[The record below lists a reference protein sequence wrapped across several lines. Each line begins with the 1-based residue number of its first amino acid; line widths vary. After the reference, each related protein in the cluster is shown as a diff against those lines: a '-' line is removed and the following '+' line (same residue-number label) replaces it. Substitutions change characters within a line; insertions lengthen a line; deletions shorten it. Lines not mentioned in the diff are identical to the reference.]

1 MANTDIR
8 QFGSAARRGED
19 RGEDDEPIVIGLA
32 GQEVTLHSPGTGQLS
47 YLAATLYSYEGTL
60 EQLGGLM
67 NFIANLM
74 DDEDARWF
82 KRALLDNDIDFAG
95 EDVLD
100 LCRYIIEE
108 WSQDR
113 PTNPS
118 SGSASPRRRT
128 GASST
133 GDTPSVPQARRR
145 STSPSRAS

>member
-8 QFGSAARRGED
+8 QFGTAAKRGED
-19 RGEDDEPIVIGLA
+19 RGEEDEPIVVGLA
-32 GQEVTLHSPGTGQLS
+32 GREVTLHSPGSGQLS

-60 EQLGGLM
+60 EQLGGLI
-67 NFIANLM
+67 NFIANLLEE
-74 DDEDARWF
+74 EDARWF
-82 KRALLDNDIDFAG
+82 KKALLDNDIDFDG

-100 LCRYIIEE
+100 LCYYIIEE

-113 PTNPS
+113 PTKPS

-133 GDTPSVPQARRR
+133 ADTPSPPQARRR